1 MNSVLVA
8 GIGNV
13 FKGDDGFG
21 VAVAERLASSTLPAG
36 VEVVDFGIR
45 ALDLVYAL
53 RDGYRAAILVDTVQ
67 RGAPPGTLY
76 VIEPEPPT
84 GADEANEVLLSPHEM
99 DPDKV
104 LRLATLLGG
113 VCGRVIL
120 VGCEPES
127 FGDDEFG
134 AEGLSPSVAAA
145 VGPAAAE
152 IERLAQAFIEEPAF
166 IEEMD

>member
-21 VAVAERLASSTLPAG
+21 VAVAERLAGNALPAG

-53 RDGYRAAILVDTVQ
+53 RDGHCAAILVDTVQ
-67 RGAPPGTLY
+67 RGGPPGTLY
-76 VIEPEPPT
+76 VIEPEPPSPEAVE
-84 GADEANEVLLSPHEM
+84 ADEALLSPHEM
-99 DPDKV
+99 DPEKV
-104 LRLATLLGG
+104 LRLASLLGG
-113 VCGRVIL
+113 ACGRVVL
-120 VGCEPES
+120 VGCEPQS
-127 FGDDEFG
+127 FGDDELG
-134 AEGLSPSVAAA
+134 GEGLSPPVAAM

-152 IERLAQAFIEEPAF
+152 VERLARAFIEEVG
-166 IEEMD
+166 

>member
-1 MNSVLVA
+1 MKSVLVA
-8 GIGNV
+8 GIGNI

-21 VAVAERLASSTLPAG
+21 VVVAGHLAGQTLPTG

-53 RDGYRAAILVDTVQ
+53 CSGYCAAILIDTVQ
-67 RGAPPGTLY
+67 RGESPGTLY
-76 VIEPEPPT
+76 VIEPEPLPR
-84 GADEANEVLLSPHEM
+84 GADEPHDALLSPHEM

-104 LRLATLLGG
+104 LHLASMLGSA
-113 VCGRVIL
+113 CGRVVL

-134 AEGLSPSVAAA
+134 AEGLSPPVAAA
-145 VGPAAAE
+145 VGRAAAE
-152 IERLAQAFIEEPAF
+152 VERLASAFIEEVS
-166 IEEMD
+166 

>member
-21 VAVAERLASSTLPAG
+21 VAVANHLASNGLPAG
-36 VEVVDFGIR
+36 IEVVDFGIR

-67 RGAPPGTLY
+67 RGEPPGTLY
-76 VIEPEPPT
+76 VIEPEPPPAA
-84 GADEANEVLLSPHEM
+84 ADEAHDALLSPHEM
-99 DPDKV
+99 DPEKV
-104 LRLATLLGG
+104 LRLASLLGSA
-113 VCGRVIL
+113 CSRVIL

-127 FGDDEFG
+127 FGEDEFG
-134 AEGLSPSVAAA
+134 AEGLSPPVATA
-145 VGPAAAE
+145 VGRAAAE
-152 IERLAQAFIEEPAF
+152 VERLARAFIEEVS
-166 IEEMD
+166 

>member
-21 VAVAERLASSTLPAG
+21 VAVAERLASKTLPAG
-36 VEVVDFGIR
+36 IEVVDFGVR

-53 RDGYRAAILVDTVQ
+53 RDGHHAAILVDTVQ
-67 RGAPPGTLY
+67 CGELPGTLY
-76 VIEPEPPT
+76 VIEPEPPP
-84 GADEANEVLLSPHEM
+84 GAEEASEALLSPHEM
-99 DPDKV
+99 DPEKV
-104 LRLATLLGG
+104 LRLASLLGG
-113 VCGRVIL
+113 ACGRVVL

-134 AEGLSPSVAAA
+134 AEGLSPPVAAA
-145 VGPAAAE
+145 VGRAAAE
-152 IERLAQAFIEEPAF
+152 VERLARVFIEEVS
-166 IEEMD
+166 

>member
-8 GIGNV
+8 GIGNI

-21 VAVAERLASSTLPAG
+21 VAVAERLAASALPEG

-53 RDGYRAAILVDTVQ
+53 RDGYRAAILIDTVQ
-67 RGAPPGTLY
+67 RGATPGTLY
-76 VIEPEPPT
+76 VIEPEPAPPEV
-84 GADEANEVLLSPHEM
+84 GGENEALLSPHEM
-99 DPDKV
+99 HPEKV
-104 LRLATLLGG
+104 LRLASLLGDT
-113 VCGRVIL
+113 CGRVVL

-134 AEGLSPSVAAA
+134 AEGLSPPVAGA
-145 VGPAAAE
+145 VERAAAE
-152 IERLAQAFIEEPAF
+152 VERLARAFLKEVS
-166 IEEMD
+166 

>member
-21 VAVAERLASSTLPAG
+21 VAVAERLASYGLAAG

-67 RGAPPGTLY
+67 RGEPPGTLY
-76 VIEPEPPT
+76 VIEPEPPP
-84 GADEANEVLLSPHEM
+84 GADEAHDALLSPHEM
-99 DPDKV
+99 DPQKV
-104 LRLATLLGG
+104 LRLASLLGDA
-113 VCGRVIL
+113 CGRVIL

-134 AEGLSPSVAAA
+134 GEGLSPPVAAA
-145 VGPAAAE
+145 VGRAAAE
-152 IERLAQAFIEEPAF
+152 VERLARAFIEEVN
-166 IEEMD
+166 

>member
-8 GIGNV
+8 GIGNL

-21 VAVAERLASSTLPAG
+21 VAVAGRLAGSALPTG

-53 RDGYRAAILVDTVQ
+53 QDGYHAAILVDTVQ

-76 VIEPEPPT
+76 VIEPELVAPGPS
-84 GADEANEVLLSPHEM
+84 DANEALLSPHEIN
-99 DPDKV
+99 PEKV
-104 LRLATLLGG
+104 LRIASLLGG
-113 VCGRVIL
+113 VCDRVIL

-134 AEGLSPSVAAA
+134 AEGLSPAVAAA
-145 VGPAAAE
+145 VDRAVAE
-152 IERLAQAFIEEPAF
+152 VERLARAFLEEVN
-166 IEEMD
+166 